1 MRATRA
7 GGAAG
12 QVRADLDAGA
22 AVLVLEGRVGRGDTA
37 RLTGRLLALL
47 EGNASGR
54 VVCDVSGV
62 AGPDLGTVEVLARL
76 RLTARRAGRRLVLRG
91 VTVALGELLL
101 LAGLVDVLPT
111 ERPLRLEPRG
121 EAEEGEEAGGVEEE
135 GDAGDAVAGEVD
147 QL

>member
-12 QVRADLDAGA
+12 QVRAALDAGA
-22 AVLVLEGRVGRGDTA
+22 AVLVLEGRVGRGDTV

-91 VTVALGELLL
+91 VNGDLAELVL
-101 LAGLVDVLPT
+101 LAGLSDVLVM
-111 ERPLRLEPRG
+111 EPLGVEARG

-135 GDAGDAVAGEVD
+135 DDAGDAVAGEVD
-147 QL
+147 HL